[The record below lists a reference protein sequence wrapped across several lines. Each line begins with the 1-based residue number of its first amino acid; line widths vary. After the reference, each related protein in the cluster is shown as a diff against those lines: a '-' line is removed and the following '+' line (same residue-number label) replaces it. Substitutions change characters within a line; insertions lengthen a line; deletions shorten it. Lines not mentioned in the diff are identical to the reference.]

1 MFRLVFYL
9 AMEYFHQNLNS
20 FLMRLPGE
28 GSSKQNFPGVVP
40 DSQDSQKNDSLALLV
55 RLRSLRSK
63 KNSDAHN
70 IGNTTK
76 MHKTVKTEFNI
87 CYSP

>member
-9 AMEYFHQNLNS
+9 SMEYFHLNLNS

-76 MHKTVKTEFNI
+76 MHKTVKTEFNH
-87 CYSP
+87 